1 MVIKHLAK
9 HLAAGAAAAAATL
22 FAAPASSQELNAPMT
37 KFFFSIP
44 LDASSKKEF
53 TPNFGLQFQGSRPY
67 QAVQVDYQTFKFLP
81 AAIAAMEV
89 KYIVAGAVAVGAA
102 VAVAKKD
109 KQTSQSFAQQQ
120 ADQKAACPTDC

>member
-1 MVIKHLAK
+1 MVIKHLAI
-9 HLAAGAAAAAATL
+9 AAAAAAATL

-44 LDASSKKEF
+44 LDASTKKEF

-67 QAVQVDYQTFKFLP
+67 QTMQVDYQSFKFLP

-89 KYIVAGAVAVGAA
+89 KYIVAGAVAIGAAAA
-102 VAVAKKD
+102 VAHKD
-109 KQTSQSFAQQQ
+109 KGTSQSFQQQQQ
-120 ADQKAACPTDC
+120 AQKDACPSTC